1 MTPAEGLSLALLLH
15 RIEEL
20 EARVLEL
27 EAQSLGDEDE
37 AATYMDGTPVL

>member
-1 MTPAEGLSLALLLH
+1 MTPPESLSLSLLLH

-27 EAQSLGDEDE
+27 ETSQPDEDE
-37 AATYMDGTPVL
+37 EPARYMDGSPA

>member
-1 MTPAEGLSLALLLH
+1 MTPAESLSLTLLLH

-27 EAQSLGDEDE
+27 EAQSPGDEDE
-37 AATYMDGTPVL
+37 AATYMDGSRV

>member
-1 MTPAEGLSLALLLH
+1 MTPAESLSLSLLLH

-27 EAQSLGDEDE
+27 EAQSLSDEE
-37 AATYMDGTPVL
+37 APERYMDGSPVR